1 MENKIIFVTNYW
13 TLNQNRKTN
22 KTIVYLK
29 KDGWND
35 WFEYYTLYYTY
46 IYINDQEFPLGSLK
60 IGHRTD
66 KSTNLPES
74 FESLDDNFFS
84 LGQDLSYYE
93 KLNELGETTREEI
106 LSSLNDICLKVDL
119 YDEIKDIEV
128 TRISL
133 LREVSKVS
141 VEGQFRR
148 LVQGDATLTSFEFQ
162 YIYPKI
168 KDKESTFIEFNVQP
182 NTNPPTN
189 IHVIIGRNG
198 VGKTH
203 LFNNMIST
211 LLNGNRKNS
220 KYGYFN
226 FYSNSNEIIFANIVS
241 VSFSAFDEFI
251 PSKEDK
257 DSRKIKY
264 SLIGLKKIENEK
276 VYIKSP
282 DELKEEFVNVVEKCR
297 KGSKNQLWLKTLEIL
312 EVDPIFKAA
321 QISKIAKIDENKA
334 FIKETKTIF
343 SNLSSGHKIILLSI
357 TNLVIQ
363 IEERSLVII
372 DEPETYL
379 HPPLLSAFIRALSNL
394 LIKRN
399 AVAIIGTH
407 SPVVL
412 QEVPKSCVIKLVR
425 RGSNIAAKRLT
436 IESFGENVGI
446 LTREVFGL
454 EVTEASFHKILK
466 DLSEEKLNYK
476 NAVLSLNNQL
486 GLEGRA
492 ILRNLFSED

>member
-1 MENKIIFVTNYW
+1 MENNIIFTTNPW
-13 TLNQNRKTN
+13 TLNQNRKLG
-22 KTIVYLK
+22 KTVIYLK
-29 KDGWND
+29 KDNWND
-35 WFEYYTLYYTY
+35 WFEYLTLYYAY
-46 IYINDQEFPLGSLK
+46 IYIGNQEFSLGSLK
-60 IGHRTD
+60 IGHRTE
-66 KSTNLPES
+66 KSTSLPDS
-74 FESLDDNFFS
+74 FVNLDDNYFS
-84 LGQDLSYYE
+84 LGQDISYYE
-93 KLNELGETTREEI
+93 NLNGLGETIREEI
-106 LSSLNDICLKVDL
+106 LSSINDICLKIDL
-119 YDEIKDIEV
+119 YEEVKELEV

-133 LREVSKVS
+133 LREVSKTS

-162 YIYPKI
+162 YLYPK
-168 KDKESTFIEFNVQP
+168 SQTSIEFDVKP
-182 NTNPPTN
+182 NSNPPTN

-226 FYSNSNEIIFANIVS
+226 FNSSENEIIFANIVS

-264 SLIGLKKIENEK
+264 SLIGLKKVDNSK

-282 DELKEEFVNVVEKCR
+282 EELKDEFVAVVEKCR
-297 KGSKNQLWLKTLEIL
+297 KGSKNQLWLSALQIL

-334 FIKETKTIF
+334 FINETKSVFT
-343 SNLSSGHKIILLSI
+343 NLSSGHKIILLSI

-379 HPPLLSAFIRALSNL
+379 HPPLLSAFVRALSNL

-412 QEVPKSCVIKLVR
+412 QEVPKSCVIKLLR
-425 RGSNIAAKRLT
+425 RGANIGADRLT

-454 EVTEASFHKILK
+454 EVTDAGFHNILQ
-466 DLSEEKLNYK
+466 DLSEAKLNYRD
-476 NAVLSLNNQL
+476 AVLSLNNQL

-492 ILRNLFSED
+492 ILRNLFPDEL

>member
-1 MENKIIFVTNYW
+1 MEEKIIFVTNYW
-13 TLNQNRKTN
+13 SLVNSK
-22 KTIVYLK
+22 KKHKIVVYLK
-29 KDGWND
+29 KDSWND
-35 WFEYYTLYYTY
+35 WFEYHTLFYAY
-46 IYINDQEFPLGSLK
+46 IHINEKEIAIGSLK
-60 IGHRTD
+60 IGHKTEKNTKLPD
-66 KSTNLPES
+66 LFYNLE
-74 FESLDDNFFS
+74 DDYFS

-93 KLNELGETTREEI
+93 KLNDLGEIVREEI
-106 LSSLNDICLKVDL
+106 LSSINDICLKADL
-119 YDEIKDIEV
+119 YEEIKDLDI
-128 TRISL
+128 TRTSL
-133 LREVSKVS
+133 LRDVSKVS

-148 LVQGDATLTSFEFQ
+148 LVQGDATLTSFKFE
-162 YIYPKI
+162 YNYPKT
-168 KDKESTFIEFNVQP
+168 KDREAPVIDFVVEPYS
-182 NTNPPTN
+182 NPPTN
-189 IHVIIGRNG
+189 VHVIIGRNG

-211 LLNGNRKNS
+211 LLNGNKKKS

-226 FYSNSNEIIFANIVS
+226 FYSENNEISFANIVS

-251 PSKEDK
+251 PSKEEK
-257 DSRKIKY
+257 ESQKIKY

-276 VYIKSP
+276 VYIKNP

-321 QISKIAKIDENKA
+321 QISKIAKIDENKS
-334 FIKETKTIF
+334 FINETKRAF

-379 HPPLLSAFIRALSNL
+379 HPPLLSSFIRALSNL

-412 QEVPKSCVIKLVR
+412 QEVPKFCAIKLIR
-425 RGSNIAAKRLT
+425 RGSNVAAKRLD

-466 DLSEEKLNYK
+466 ELSEEKLNYK
-476 NAVLSLNNQL
+476 TALSSLNNQL

-492 ILRNLFSED
+492 ILRNLFSKD

>member
-1 MENKIIFVTNYW
+1 MENKITFVTNYW
-13 TLNQNRKTN
+13 ALSRAKKNFQ
-22 KTIVYLK
+22 TIVYLK
-29 KDGWND
+29 KDNWND
-35 WFEYYTLYYTY
+35 WFEYYTLYYGY
-46 IYINDQEFPLGSLK
+46 IYINEQEFSLGSLK
-60 IGHRTD
+60 IGHRAEKNTQ
-66 KSTNLPES
+66 LPEL
-74 FESLDDNFFS
+74 FHTLDDNFFS

-93 KLNELGETTREEI
+93 KLNELGESNRDEI
-106 LSSLNDICLKVDL
+106 LSSINDICLKVDL
-119 YDEIKDIEV
+119 YEEVKNLEV
-128 TRISL
+128 TKISL
-133 LREVSKVS
+133 LRNVSKVS

-148 LVQGDATLTSFEFQ
+148 LVQGDATLTSFKFQ
-162 YIYPKI
+162 YHYPTI
-168 KDKESTFIEFNVQP
+168 KDKDIPFIEFDVEP
-182 NTNPPTN
+182 HSNPPTN

-211 LLNGNRKNS
+211 LLNGNKRNS
-220 KYGYFN
+220 KYGYFK
-226 FYSNSNEIIFANIVS
+226 FNSDNNENTFANIIS

-257 DSRKIKY
+257 NYRKIKY

-282 DELKEEFVNVVEKCR
+282 EELKDEFVSVVEKCR
-297 KGSKNQLWLKTLEIL
+297 KGSKNQLWLKALEIL
-312 EVDPIFKAA
+312 EADPIFQAA
-321 QISKIAKIDENKA
+321 QVSKIAKIDESKS

-357 TNLVIQ
+357 TNLVIN

-399 AVAIIGTH
+399 AVTIIGTH

-412 QEVPKSCVIKLVR
+412 QEVPKSCVIKLIR
-425 RGSNIAAKRLT
+425 RGSNVAVNRLN

-466 DLSEEKLNYK
+466 DLSEEKLNYRD
-476 NAVLSLNNQL
+476 AVLSLNNQL
-486 GLEGRA
+486 GLEGRT